1 MEKIYDQA
9 KDKNVAAVVIYADI
23 DNKKVYKDPEMTIQM
38 TTSELKDAFVKRALV
53 YGVNSTSVASY
64 FVPLAFVIIE
74 GVGSINVM
82 TSDGSNVSLAS
93 IAD

>member
-23 DNKKVYKDPEMTIQM
+23 GNEKVYKDPEMAIQM

-53 YGVNSTSVASY
+53 YGVDSTGVAGY
-64 FVPLAFVIIE
+64 FVPLSFWIIE

-93 IAD
+93 VAD